1 VSDYLTLA
9 VGGVGLSGGWVGGD
23 GQLAEAYEEI
33 SQLTEKLERAR
44 NVVQEQR
51 ERIVRDENR
60 FASENAKLRNALADV
75 QGTRDDEAALVRVAS
90 RLSHPCSPST
100 QQSLPHSLILCVS
113 V

>member
-1 VSDYLTLA
+1 M
-9 VGGVGLSGGWVGGD
+9 
-23 GQLAEAYEEI
+23 EEI
-33 SQLTEKLERAR
+33 AQLTEKLERAR
-44 NVVQEQR
+44 SVVQEQR
-51 ERIVRDENR
+51 ERIVKDESR
-60 FASENAKLRNALADV
+60 FAAENAKLRNALADV